1 MKNLEK
7 LNEIVGRLRDPEN
20 GCPWDRVQTHESIK
34 RNIIEEAYE
43 VVDAITSNDPEK
55 MKEEFGD
62 LLLQIVF
69 HTQIEEE
76 KGNFNID
83 DVLTTLCEKLIRRH
97 PHVFNNEH
105 ANDISEVRKIWNKEK
120 DKEKDKAHIDRHHVL
135 DDIPL
140 SFPPFLKA
148 RKYGERAC
156 KINFDWRTPEG
167 ALEKIQEELTE
178 LKEEAKKGSS
188 NMQNIIA
195 ELGDVMFATV
205 QYARK
210 LEVNN
215 EEVLN
220 LTCEKFRKRL
230 SVLEDLANGRD
241 YFKMTDDELDELW
254 EEAKKILKNQEK

>member
-1 MKNLEK
+1 MKSLEK
-7 LNEIVGRLRDPEN
+7 LEEIVEHLRDPEK

-34 RNIIEEAYE
+34 RNIVEETYE
-43 VVDAITSNDPEK
+43 VIDAITSDDPEK

-69 HTQIEEE
+69 HTQIEKE

-83 DVLTTLCEKLIRRH
+83 DVINTLCEKLIRRH
-97 PHVFNNEH
+97 PHVFG
-105 ANDISEVRKIWNKEK
+105 SEEASNPDEVLKIWNKEK

-167 ALEKIQEELTE
+167 ALEKIKEELDE
-178 LKEEAKKGSS
+178 LMKEAKSETP
-188 NMQNIIA
+188 NMDNVIA
-195 ELGDVMFATV
+195 ELGDVMFATI

-210 LEVNN
+210 LKVNN